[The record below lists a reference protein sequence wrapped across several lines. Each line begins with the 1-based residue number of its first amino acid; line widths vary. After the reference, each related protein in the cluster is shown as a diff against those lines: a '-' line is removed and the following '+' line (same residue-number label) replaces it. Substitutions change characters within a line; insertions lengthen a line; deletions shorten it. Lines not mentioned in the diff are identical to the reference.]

1 MSTVRRT
8 STLTLTVVGG
18 VGLIAGRIA
27 RPIIEYRDGVAP
39 TVGWAPSLALLLGA
53 AILGGLAWSTFQSLH
68 KRGERMTSD
77 HGVKLLS
84 LAKASAIVGALVAG
98 GYFGY
103 ALGFVDAWNTAL
115 GHERVVRST
124 VVGMAGLLLVA
135 AALLLER
142 ALQVPGDH
150 DGEGGAKSS
159 RDGEGQSRRKN
170 RHGEEG
176 PEGAPA

>member
-53 AILGGLAWSTFQSLH
+53 AILGGLAWSTFQRLH
-68 KRGERMTSD
+68 RRGERMTSD

-103 ALGFVDAWNTAL
+103 ALGFLEAWDTAL
-115 GHERVVRST
+115 GRERVTHSASA
-124 VVGMAGLLLVA
+124 GLGGLLLMA

-142 ALQVPGDH
+142 ACQVPDKGGE
-150 DGEGGAKSS
+150 DGAESS
-159 RDGEGQSRRKN
+159 RN
-170 RHGEEG
+170 GEEG

>member
-68 KRGERMTSD
+68 RRGERMTSD

-98 GYFGY
+98 VYFGY
-103 ALGFVDAWNTAL
+103 ALGFVDAWNTAR

-142 ALQVPGDH
+142 ALQVPGDP
-150 DGEGGAKSS
+150 DGEGGVKGTGGANKA
-159 RDGEGQSRRKN
+159 RR
-170 RHGEEG
+170 RREG
-176 PEGAPA
+176 PESAPEGTPA

>member
-8 STLTLTVVGG
+8 SALTLTAVGG
-18 VGLIAGRIA
+18 VGLVAGRIA

-39 TVGWAPSLALLLGA
+39 TVGWVSSLALLLGA
-53 AILGGLAWSTFQSLH
+53 AILGVLAWSTFQSLH
-68 KRGERMTSD
+68 RRGERMTSD

-84 LAKASAIVGALVAG
+84 LAKASALVGALVAG
-98 GYFGY
+98 CYFGY
-103 ALGFVDAWNTAL
+103 ALGFVDSWDTTL
-115 GHERVVRST
+115 GRERVTRSAF
-124 VVGMAGLLLVA
+124 AGLGGLLVMV

-142 ALQVPGDH
+142 ALQVPDKGGE
-150 DGEGGAKSS
+150 DGAESS